1 MLVNTFLPEG
11 KKIPIVE
18 DKKAK
23 AEAEAEAKAE
33 AEAIAK
39 DEVEEVK
46 EVNAG
51 VGKNFFEKAIGALEK
66 RIGDLENL
74 IRGLFDKEAEDRE
87 DKDYNFKERTQ
98 PEILKFINYAK
109 NNDINNGKENRR
121 CYCGNECS
129 NYANSIVAAT
139 NIHEIADP
147 LLLLS
152 IMMQESNCEFDASG
166 DNEKAVGLMQIH
178 KTTFDGICKDK
189 IKDVNS
195 FGDIKGENTDKNI
208 ECGALILKKKYTDKV
223 TFEKSGEGTTSCER
237 DRDTIYY
244 GWEAAL
250 RGYNGLGCSGEN
262 GNDNY
267 VEEVMK
273 IYEGLKGIMIT
284 DTKQN

>member
-1 MLVNTFLPEG
+1 GKNAKGKIAYITEKLLERAIFAQQKAQLLLIRGGAYVMLVNTFLPEG

-18 DKKAK
+18 DKKGGAK
-23 AEAEAEAKAE
+23 AEAEKKVQAEVKARGGVEEVEEAE
-33 AEAIAK
+33 AE
-39 DEVEEVK
+39 VK
-46 EVNAG
+46 
-51 VGKNFFEKAIGALEK
+51 KNFFEKAIGALG
-66 RIGDLENL
+66 RGIGDLENL

-87 DKDYNFKERTQ
+87 GKDNSYKFNSDRNQNEVFG
-98 PEILKFINYAK
+98 FINYAK

-208 ECGALILKKKYTDKV
+208 ECGALILK
-223 TFEKSGEGTTSCER
+223 
-237 DRDTIYY
+237 
-244 GWEAAL
+244 
-250 RGYNGLGCSGEN
+250 
-262 GNDNY
+262 
-267 VEEVMK
+267 
-273 IYEGLKGIMIT
+273 
-284 DTKQN
+284 

>member
-1 MLVNTFLPEG
+1 
-11 KKIPIVE
+11 VE
-18 DKKAK
+18 
-23 AEAEAEAKAE
+23 EAEAE
-33 AEAIAK
+33 
-39 DEVEEVK
+39 VK
-46 EVNAG
+46 
-51 VGKNFFEKAIGALEK
+51 KNFFEKAIGALG
-66 RIGDLENL
+66 RGIGDLENL

-87 DKDYNFKERTQ
+87 GKDNSYKFNSDRNQNEVFG
-98 PEILKFINYAK
+98 FINYAK

-273 IYEGLKGIMIT
+273 IFKELSNIIRLDPDQSKIV
-284 DTKQN
+284 